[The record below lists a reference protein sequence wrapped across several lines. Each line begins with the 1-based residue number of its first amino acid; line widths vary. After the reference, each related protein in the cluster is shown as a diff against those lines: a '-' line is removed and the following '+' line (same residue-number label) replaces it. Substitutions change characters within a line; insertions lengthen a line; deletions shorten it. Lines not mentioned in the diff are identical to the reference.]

1 MRKFEFERRKGN
13 KLKVRSVLPPQ
24 KKACTP
30 DRRPCRPPCRRT
42 EKLCRGQTQ
51 GRPAVPS
58 SATHRP
64 RRNAGRTVMTLPFC
78 KEPPPEKLVRLHRT
92 EPDIR
97 NVFGEAALPPQD
109 DERAT
114 GPTGTRKKRTD
125 AIGTSGYGG
134 RAQSRPPG
142 SLRQRNFRP
151 PFRHAEPLRRNRR
164 SGPSC
169 FGTDGPAIRCSRN
182 GGAGGR
188 RCASR
193 D

>member
-42 EKLCRGQTQ
+42 EKQCRGQTQ

-58 SATHRP
+58 SATNRP

-78 KEPPPEKLVRLHRT
+78 KEHPRRKGSSACIERNRTYGTSSGKRHTKKTDRRHRNFR
-92 EPDIR
+92 IR
-97 NVFGEAALPPQD
+97 
-109 DERAT
+109 R
-114 GPTGTRKKRTD
+114 TGTIPPSRTD
-125 AIGTSGYGG
+125 T
-134 RAQSRPPG
+134 G

-151 PFRHAEPLRRNRR
+151 PFRHAVPLRRNRR

-182 GGAGGR
+182 GEAGDR

>member
-42 EKLCRGQTQ
+42 EKQCRGQTQ
-51 GRPAVPS
+51 ERPAVPS
-58 SATHRP
+58 SATNRP
-64 RRNAGRTVMTLPFC
+64 RRNTGRTVMTLPFC
-78 KEPPPEKLVRLHRT
+78 KAPPPERLVRLHRT

-114 GPTGTRKKRTD
+114 GPTGTRRNGPTPSELPDTADGHNPALTDRYRQPPIAELPPTFSACRTD
-125 AIGTSGYGG
+125 TPEPQERPLVFRDGRSGY
-134 RAQSRPPG
+134 SM
-142 SLRQRNFRP
+142 
-151 PFRHAEPLRRNRR
+151 
-164 SGPSC
+164 
-169 FGTDGPAIRCSRN
+169 
-182 GGAGGR
+182 
-188 RCASR
+188 
-193 D
+193 